1 MPCITLMVYQY
12 TKCVT
17 IVSHKSMRCVTIV
30 SHVTGGMS
38 RPAHAAQPMFIQ
50 SAQLEHTMAAWCRAV
65 TRGLTLSWEVS
76 PPSFASVSIL
86 SKVDHQILL
95 TVTIFSKLFY
105 LADQERQFLS
115 PVTRSCS
122 SCGGWIW
129 SRACSWRRPTASCRA
144 WTSPGP
150 GTEP

>member
-1 MPCITLMVYQY
+1 MPCITLLDHQY

-17 IVSHKSMRCVTIV
+17 IVSHNNMRYVTIVSHNNMRCVTIV

-50 SAQLEHTMAAWCRAV
+50 SAQLDHTIEALCRAV
-65 TRGLTLSWEVS
+65 TRGLTLSWEAS
-76 PPSFASVSIL
+76 PPLFAGVSRL
-86 SKVDHQILL
+86 CKVYHQILL

-105 LADQERQFLS
+105 LADPERQFLS

-122 SCGGWIW
+122 SCFGGWIW
-129 SRACSWRRPTASCRA
+129 SRACSWRRPTA
-144 WTSPGP
+144 
-150 GTEP
+150 